1 MATALNGNKLGVFVD
16 YDADPDTDANSNAG
30 GAETSPRLL
39 ALATNA
45 TLSFSNA
52 TVEVS
57 TKKTKSSGT
66 LLNGTSE
73 THAAAGASS
82 WSISAEG
89 LLDLSTPTSDN
100 DYSTPGDDSDDV
112 LGTDK
117 AGEATSEHGFANLAD
132 MAIARDTVYIEFRN
146 ASAASGFGT
155 GYRGKAFIESLEAS
169 GGVDDFATYSVT
181 FKGDGDLE
189 TFTT

>member
-1 MATALNGNKLGVFVD
+1 MPHNLLPLRAGELGARTASV
-16 YDADPDTDANSNAG
+16 SSR
-30 GAETSPRLL
+30 ETSSR
-39 ALATNA
+39 T
-45 TLSFSNA
+45 
-52 TVEVS
+52 S
-57 TKKTKSSGT
+57 TKDDEAEASARGEDDAGT
-66 LLNGTSE
+66 
-73 THAAAGASS
+73 A
-82 WSISAEG
+82 
-89 LLDLSTPTSDN
+89 
-100 DYSTPGDDSDDV
+100 GDDSDDT

-132 MAIARDTVYIEFRN
+132 MALARDTVYIEFRN

>member
-1 MATALNGNKLGVFVD
+1 MASALNGNKLGVYLDF
-16 YDADPDTDANSNAG
+16 DATPGTDSDG
-30 GAETSPRLL
+30 FAEDSDTSPRLL
-39 ALATNA
+39 ALATSC

-66 LLNGTSE
+66 LLDGTSLL
-73 THAAAGASS
+73 HSFAGASS
-82 WSISAEG
+82 WTLSAEG
-89 LLDLSTPTSDN
+89 LLDLSTPTSDDN
-100 DYSTPGDDSDDV
+100 NNTDGTSADDTF
-112 LGTDK
+112 GTDK
-117 AGEATSEHGFANLAD
+117 AGEATSEHGFVNLAD
-132 MAIARDTVYIEFRN
+132 IAIARDTVYVEFRN
-146 ASAASGFGT
+146 ASANSNFGT
-155 GYRGKAFIESLEAS
+155 GYRGKAFIESIEAS

>member
-16 YDADPDTDANSNAG
+16 YDADTANDANSFAEG
-30 GAETSPRLL
+30 SETSPRLL
-39 ALATNA
+39 ALSTNA

-52 TVEVS
+52 TIEVS
-57 TKKTKSSGT
+57 TKKTNPAGT
-66 LLNGTSE
+66 LLDGNSLS
-73 THAAAGASS
+73 HSLAGASS

-89 LLDLSTPTSDN
+89 LLDLSTPTSDDN
-100 DYSTPGDDSDDV
+100 SGTDSDASDDTF
-112 LGTDK
+112 GTDE
-117 AGEATSEHGFANLAD
+117 AGEATSEHGFVNLVN
-132 MAIARDTVYIEFRN
+132 MATARRTVYVEFRD
-146 ASAASGFGT
+146 ASATSSFGT
-155 GYRGKAFIESLEAS
+155 GLRGKAFIESLEAS

>member
-16 YDADPDTDANSNAG
+16 YDANPATDADGTPAG
-30 GAETSPRLL
+30 ATTSPRLL

-57 TKKTKSSGT
+57 TKKTASAGT
-66 LLNGTSE
+66 LLAGTSL
-73 THAAAGASS
+73 THSAAGASS

-89 LLDLSTPTSDN
+89 LLDLSTPDPDGATV
-100 DYSTPGDDSDDV
+100 GD
-112 LGTDK
+112 DK
-117 AGEATSEHGFANLAD
+117 AGEATSEHGFVNLAD

-146 ASAASGFGT
+146 ASANSSFGT
-155 GYRGKAFIESLEAS
+155 GYRGKAFIESIEAS

>member
-1 MATALNGNKLGVFVD
+1 MATALNGNKLGVYVD
-16 YDADPDTDANSNAG
+16 YDADPNTDANSNAG

-57 TKKTKSSGT
+57 TKKTKTNDT
-66 LLNGTSE
+66 LLDGTSL
-73 THAAAGASS
+73 THSIAGASS

-89 LLDLSTPTSDN
+89 LLDLSTPTADSDGG
-100 DYSTPGDDSDDV
+100 TAGDDSDDT
-112 LGTDK
+112 LGTDE
-117 AGEATSEHGFANLAD
+117 AGEATSEHGFVNLAD
-132 MAIARDTVYIEFRN
+132 MAIARDVVYVEFRN
-146 ASAASGFGT
+146 ASANSSFGT